1 MKKILFSLCVLI
13 STHFAMAQTPQ
24 GFSYQ
29 AVARDNTGNPKA
41 NTSLVVKFS
50 ILNGTPQGSVLYAET
65 HQAQSNAYGLFN
77 LTIGQG
83 QATSG
88 TFFSAIDW
96 SGQKYLKVEI
106 DGQLSSTTPLLSV
119 PYALYADKTN
129 LKAGAG
135 IGVNGNEISNT
146 GDLSSTNEI
155 QSLSISGANLS
166 ISGGNSVVLPAPPA
180 YAAGNG
186 IGITNGTINNTGDL
200 STTNELQQLML
211 SGTRLSLSNGGGNVT
226 LPNTGQWRDTTG
238 LRKGVYYDGPIVA
251 GLKAAFTN
259 DASIIIGQDN
269 IDPTKNLVGLF
280 TRRFNNRNTDLQ
292 LYAYPDELSV
302 TSYLRGI
309 TMLYSPSS
317 NNGLQFTAANG
328 DLRFTTG
335 GFANEIYERMRVDLN
350 GNIGIGTS
358 IPAAKLQVA
367 NGDIYIQDV
376 SRGVIMK
383 SPDGS
388 CWRMTVNN
396 TGTPVFNKIPCPN

>member
-13 STHFAMAQTPQ
+13 STHFAMAQAPQ

-65 HQAQSNAYGLFN
+65 HQAQSNAYGLFT

-155 QSLSISGANLS
+155 QQLTISGN
-166 ISGGNSVVLPAPPA
+166 
-180 YAAGNG
+180 
-186 IGITNGTINNTGDL
+186 
-200 STTNELQQLML
+200 
-211 SGTRLSLSNGGGNVT
+211 RLNLSNGGGNVT

-251 GLKAAFTN
+251 GLRAAFTN

-335 GFANEIYERMRVDLN
+335 GFASEIYERMRVDLN

-358 IPAAKLQVA
+358 TPAAKLQVA
-367 NGDIYIQDV
+367 NGDVYIQDV

-383 SPDGS
+383 SADGS
-388 CWRMTVNN
+388 CWRMTVSN

>member
-211 SGTRLSLSNGGGNVT
+211 SGNKLNLSNGGGNVT
-226 LPNTGQWRDTTG
+226 LPNTGQWRDTTFDY
-238 LRKGVYYDGPIVA
+238 KQIYFDGPVV
-251 GLKAAFTN
+251 
-259 DASIIIGQDN
+259 IGQKGGFVVGSSFVVAQ
-269 IDPTKNLVGLF
+269 PTSDVNNNLIGVF
-280 TRRFNNRNTDLQ
+280 NRNYGGTATGL
-292 LYAYPDELSV
+292 LFYGYPDFPQFN
-302 TSYLRGI
+302 SYLRGYS
-309 TMLYSPSS
+309 MLYSPNS
-317 NNGLQFTAANG
+317 NRGLQFVAANG
-328 DLRFTTG
+328 SLRFHTG
-335 GFANEIYERMRVDLN
+335 GFANESTERLN
-350 GNIGIGTS
+350 ISLSGNIGVGTS
-358 IPAAKLQVA
+358 APAAKLQIA
-367 NGDIYIQDV
+367 SGDIYIQTVD
-376 SRGVIMK
+376 RGVIMK

-388 CWRMTVNN
+388 CWRMTVSN
-396 TGTPVFNKIPCPN
+396 TGLPVFSKITCPN